1 MERSGVGD
9 AVTYSMHSGGAARG
23 ISSRESTAPGARL
36 AAIRENFAHGIVVE
50 KLGPLKAIDEV

>member
-36 AAIRENFAHGIVVE
+36 AAMRENFAHGIVVE
-50 KLGPLKAIDEV
+50 NSVL